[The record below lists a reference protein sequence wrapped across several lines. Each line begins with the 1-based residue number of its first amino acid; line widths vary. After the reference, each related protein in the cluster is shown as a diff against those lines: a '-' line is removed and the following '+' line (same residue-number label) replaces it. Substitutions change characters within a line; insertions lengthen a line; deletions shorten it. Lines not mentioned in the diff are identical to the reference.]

1 MKPPPDL
8 LRKEVIECQNWM
20 MEQFRGKD
28 GKNQGSPVN
37 CPSDL
42 CIEEDFGQ
50 DLAIGQRGF
59 YIKVMQPQG
68 VSAVD
73 FGVLASDLS

>member
-1 MKPPPDL
+1 MKPPPDP
-8 LRKEVIECQNWM
+8 RKEVIECQNWM

-28 GKNQGSPVN
+28 GKKQGSPVN
-37 CPSDL
+37 CPSDPF
-42 CIEEDFGQ
+42 IEEDFGQ